1 MTPSGPGMSMVVTLI
16 VMSQMFHE
24 LEAQQC
30 IIRGEY
36 TIRGI
41 MLKGHTFIE

>member
-16 VMSQMFHE
+16 VMSQMFYE